1 MQMQHFDVELTRDGT
16 LFDHAQVQAALDA
29 AAQLSDLFVLS
40 HGWNNNREE
49 AAGLYDRLSDNLV
62 RVMGISA
69 MQGLAARR
77 FGAVRLHWPSKR
89 FEDAALI
96 PGGGAASGGGDEG
109 QDAVRAA
116 VERLRGNPVRLARHG
131 SNEGS
136 DEGSEPDPSRDKI
149 VDTLLSLIPALA
161 SGPGQDAV
169 RAAVE
174 RLRGNPV
181 RLADVGNEDDQQPD
195 PSRDKIVDTLLSLIP
210 ALASGPEQDA
220 ARREFVL
227 TLRALVDPAQVHV
240 DDGSASFFSDDPLQ
254 LFQAFQA
261 SVAAP
266 VGPALA
272 GGAVA
277 VNAAGAAMGAATGL
291 RDVFSGVLAAARR
304 LANFTTYNDMKQRA
318 GLVGSTGAAQL
329 LMLLRQKNP
338 AVKLHLV
345 GHSFG
350 GRLVTTAANTLP
362 PGTPAVTVSLLQ
374 AAYSHNGL
382 AQDFDGQR
390 HDGAFRR
397 LVAEQRA
404 SGPIIITYTQND
416 RAVGIAYPL
425 ASRISHDVA
434 SSLGNRD
441 DPYGGM
447 GRNGAQHMRNE
458 VDPSAPTL
466 LAPGGGYRF
475 RQGAIYNLNADEF
488 IKDHGDV
495 SGPQVAYAILNAV
508 QAV

>member
-77 FGAVRLHWPSKR
+77 FGAVRLYWPSKR

-96 PGGGAASGGGDEG
+96 PGGGAASGGGDE
-109 QDAVRAA
+109 
-116 VERLRGNPVRLARHG
+116 
-131 SNEGS
+131 
-136 DEGSEPDPSRDKI
+136 
-149 VDTLLSLIPALA
+149 
-161 SGPGQDAV
+161 GQDAV

-210 ALASGPEQDA
+210 ALASGPGQDA

-350 GRLVTTAANTLP
+350 GRLVTAAANTLP

-434 SSLGNRD
+434 NSLGNRD

-466 LAPGGGYRF
+466 LAPGAAYRF